1 MDYLLFYSQ
10 YSSSSQKVLEDFPSL
25 IEKSVSVDSKQIRM
39 YLKNLSIV
47 SVPTLVLILHD
58 KIIDRIIGYENIV
71 DWLNITIY
79 RTDQIRNV
87 NVEQEEIEQF
97 METRQSPQQLQ
108 SQQLQSQQIPQQSQQ
123 IPQQSQQIPQPQQQQ
138 QQNATEYTNL
148 DDLLL
153 EDVETPSEDIH
164 ITRSS
169 TNNSLLKVAEEL
181 KKERDSTQT
190 LTKRI

>member
-25 IEKSVSVDSKQIRM
+25 MEKSISVDSKQIRM

-87 NVEQEEIEQF
+87 NVEQMEQEDNEQF
-97 METRQSPQQLQ
+97 METQQH
-108 SQQLQSQQIPQQSQQ
+108 
-123 IPQQSQQIPQPQQQQ
+123 QQQQ
-138 QQNATEYTNL
+138 QPLQQPL
-148 DDLLL
+148 QQQLRRSHQRQRLPQQQLRPLLL
-153 EDVETPSEDIH
+153 PQQQWRH
-164 ITRSS
+164 R
-169 TNNSLLKVAEEL
+169 
-181 KKERDSTQT
+181 
-190 LTKRI
+190 

>member
-123 IPQQSQQIPQPQQQQ
+123 IPQPQQQQ
-138 QQNATEYTNL
+138 QQNETEYTNL